1 MSLDEKIKTN
11 RQSNKK
17 SDRQTGRQT
26 DRQTDRQI
34 DRQTDRQTAK
44 GGQGGEHIYTYSM
57 QKRRTRLVSL
67 FSIYHTG
74 EWYFSSAD
82 WPVWK

>member
-17 SDRQTGRQT
+17 SDRQTDRQTGRQT
-26 DRQTDRQI
+26 

-44 GGQGGEHIYTYSM
+44 GGQGGEHIYIYSM
-57 QKRRTRLVSL
+57 QKRRTRLVFL

-74 EWYFSSAD
+74 EWCFSSVD
-82 WPVWK
+82 WPVRK